1 MCVACSATD
10 GDMLAA
16 AHEVLPMTQ
25 TASQAA
31 APAPVHPGSASS
43 SVGRL
48 GAWAAALAPSDIQPG
63 LRERALLQHLS
74 AAGAVRAVRGWA
86 VLDPLPEDLPGVRAG
101 RAGWLELG
109 DRLLGAEGVVAG
121 VVAAWDLATPATS
134 VGELVRATL
143 AANEVAARVGLGA
156 ALQGAAAQSRGRTA
170 CVAAAVSGALVLG
183 LDGEAT
189 SRALAL
195 ALSLAPAVDPARLG
209 GHGLARVR
217 LLAEACR
224 LGMEA
229 AELARQGA
237 TAPLDVLDQGAGP
250 RAPLRVAFTG
260 LGEAWLSQTLSYGL
274 EPVARAL
281 AVPVQSVHEILR
293 RHVKAADKRLRVDQ
307 VESIEVRTTRAVVEL
322 VARVGSSPEA
332 PSAAA
337 LPWNLGHA
345 IGLRVATHDNTV
357 AALEPG
363 ALAVRAEQVREVAA
377 KVQVVHD
384 PGRTAAAWAHR
395 VEVLAPLFAGL
406 ERQELRQVVGA
417 LRDDR
422 GGLPFWGTRHLI
434 RFRPERLLAR
444 IRRAQPDLATV
455 PLDAWRSRAD
465 TELVLH
471 TTRGGHWPER
481 RELAE
486 GSPGW
491 PWADTVE
498 RLRARFAGDDDGL
511 KGRAD
516 AVLAA
521 GDHEPALQLRSALLD

>member
-1 MCVACSATD
+1 
-10 GDMLAA
+10 
-16 AHEVLPMTQ
+16 MTQ
-25 TASQAA
+25 TAPQAA
-31 APAPVHPGSASS
+31 ASPPVHPGSSLS
-43 SVGRL
+43 TVGRL
-48 GAWAAALAPSDIQPG
+48 GAWAAALAPSDVQPG
-63 LRERALLQHLS
+63 LRERVLLQHLS
-74 AAGAVRAVRGWA
+74 AAGAVRAVRGWE

-109 DRLLGAEGVVAG
+109 DRMLGAEGVVAG
-121 VVAAWDLATPATS
+121 VVAAWDLATPTTT
-134 VGELVRATL
+134 VGELARATL

-156 ALQGAAAQSRGRTA
+156 ALQGEAAQNRGRTA

-189 SRALAL
+189 GRALAL

-237 TAPLDVLDQGAGP
+237 TAPLDVLDRDAGSRP
-250 RAPLRVAFTG
+250 PLRAAYTG

-274 EPVARAL
+274 EPVAGAL
-281 AVPVQSVHEILR
+281 AVPIQAAQEILR

-322 VARVGSSPEA
+322 VARVGSFAGA
-332 PSAAA
+332 PSPSA
-337 LPWNLGHA
+337 LPWQLGHA
-345 IGLRVATHDNTV
+345 IGLRVASHDASV
-357 AALEPG
+357 AALAPD
-363 ALAVRAEQVREVAA
+363 ALAARVQQVQEVAA
-377 KVQVVHD
+377 KVHVRHD

-395 VEVLAPLFAGL
+395 IEVLAPLFAGL
-406 ERQELRQVVGA
+406 GRQELRQVVGA

-422 GGLPFWGTRHLI
+422 GGVPFWGTRHLV

-444 IRRAQPDLATV
+444 VHRAQPDLATV
-455 PLDAWRSRAD
+455 PLDAWRDRAD

-481 RELAE
+481 REVPE

-511 KGRAD
+511 RGRAE

-521 GDHEPALQLRSALLD
+521 GDHEPALQLRAALLD